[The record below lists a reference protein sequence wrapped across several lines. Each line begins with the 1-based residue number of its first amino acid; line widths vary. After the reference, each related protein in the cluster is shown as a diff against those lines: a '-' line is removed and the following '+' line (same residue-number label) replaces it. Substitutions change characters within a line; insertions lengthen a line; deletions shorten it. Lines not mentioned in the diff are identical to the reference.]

1 MNDGELFDFMIDDL
15 EINAEDPIFGHLAT
29 NVMGIKKI
37 EEITYENF
45 EALFK
50 YAKVD
55 NIPELKNKLK
65 MR

>member
-50 YAKVD
+50 YAKYI
-55 NIPELKNKLK
+55 NW
-65 MR
+65 